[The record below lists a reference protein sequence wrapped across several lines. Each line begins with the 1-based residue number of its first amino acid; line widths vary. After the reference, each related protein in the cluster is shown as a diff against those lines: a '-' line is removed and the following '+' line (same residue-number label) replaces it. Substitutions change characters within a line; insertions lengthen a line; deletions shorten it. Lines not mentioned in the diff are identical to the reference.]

1 MHSLRRSP
9 GVAARLILLASLS
22 ACAGLPSFKRETE
35 TSGTFSS
42 TGLAVTILSFDLPKG
57 ALSGLVEA
65 EHILKRVKG
74 IAHTRFTSADVVRH
88 PLVARIIDAYDA
100 AAKSR

>member
-1 MHSLRRSP
+1 MRSIRRSP
-9 GVAARLILLASLS
+9 GVAAHLIAAALLVASLD

-57 ALSGLVEA
+57 ALMIARE
-65 EHILKRVKG
+65 KG
-74 IAHTRFTSADVVRH
+74 QRFA
-88 PLVARIIDAYDA
+88 
-100 AAKSR
+100 